1 MIIPRLPF
9 VIHGLKDRSS
19 VPHMVSGALS
29 LCIFVTLAVGV
40 PIQLLIWLVTGV
52 EYAVLSWLLSLF
64 EGYAMWIGAIPPL

>member
-1 MIIPRLPF
+1 
-9 VIHGLKDRSS
+9 
-19 VPHMVSGALS
+19 MVSGALS